1 MLKLLILAIFQ
12 MEHPV
17 VGSDRQLKRS
27 KYSGQNFA
35 PNVKNKFDEIE
46 ASKVIKQF
54 QSVIVRSSKLRTIP
68 Q

>member
-35 PNVKNKFDEIE
+35 PNYVKNKFDEIE
-46 ASKVIKQF
+46 RLA
-54 QSVIVRSSKLRTIP
+54 KL
-68 Q
+68 